1 MSTINRVATA
11 NMYDNSIRNIGG
23 RQSSLAEQSE
33 KLTAGKRVLR
43 ASDDPVAAAQA
54 ERAITRMERIK
65 VEQSALSLQ
74 RNAMAEGESTLGDA
88 VGLLQEMRA
97 LFISAGNGANSAKEM
112 QIIAGQLG
120 TLREELLSVS
130 NRTNTSGVPLLS
142 ALGSAITPFVNLEEF
157 RKNGLPGQQAGQNTS
172 IPTALDGDMAFMLP
186 QPQPVQPAPPAAQ
199 LPAVPPISLF
209 EKLDIAISGISAAAS
224 GSAANQSG
232 VIQIGLANLDQ
243 GMDRLSALRGF
254 AGDMLN
260 RADRI
265 TGDQEVRSIQLE
277 ADRSRAEDI
286 DMVQGISDFQQTQ
299 VGYQAALQTYA
310 MVQKMSM
317 FNYIS

>member
-1 MSTINRVATA
+1 MSIINRVATA

-88 VGLLQEMRA
+88 VDLLQEMRA
-97 LFISAGNGANSAKEM
+97 LFVSAGNGANSAKEM
-112 QIIAGQLG
+112 QIIAGQLQ

-142 ALGSAITPFVNLEEF
+142 ALGSAITPFVNSSAF
-157 RKNGLPGQQAGQNTS
+157 KDNGLPGQQAGSNTS
-172 IPTALDGDMAFMLP
+172 IPTALDGDMAFMLDSGE
-186 QPQPVQPAPPAAQ
+186 
-199 LPAVPPISLF
+199 SLF
-209 EKLDIAISGISAAAS
+209 KELDTAITGIRNATS
-224 GSAANQSG
+224 GSAANQSS
-232 VIQIGLANLDQ
+232 VIQNGLANIDQ

-277 ADRSRAEDI
+277 ADRSRAEDM
-286 DMVQGISDFQQTQ
+286 DLVKGFSDFEQTKM
-299 VGYQAALQTYA
+299 GYQAALQSYA
-310 MVQKMSM
+310 MVQKLSL

>member
-1 MSTINRVATA
+1 MSIINRVATA

-88 VGLLQEMRA
+88 VDLLQEMRA
-97 LFISAGNGANSAKEM
+97 LFVSAGNGANSAKEM
-112 QIIAGQLG
+112 QIIAGQLQ

-142 ALGSAITPFVNLEEF
+142 ALGSAITPFVNSSAF
-157 RKNGLPGQQAGQNTS
+157 KDNGLPGQQAGGNTS
-172 IPTALDGDMAFMLP
+172 VPTALDGDMAFMLDSGE
-186 QPQPVQPAPPAAQ
+186 
-199 LPAVPPISLF
+199 SLF
-209 EKLDIAISGISAAAS
+209 KELDTAITDIRNATS
-224 GSAANQSG
+224 GSAANQSS
-232 VIQIGLANLDQ
+232 VIQNGLANIDQ

-277 ADRSRAEDI
+277 ADRSRAEDM
-286 DMVQGISDFQQTQ
+286 DLVKGFSDFEQTKM
-299 VGYQAALQTYA
+299 GYQAALQTYA
-310 MVQKMSM
+310 MVQKMSL

>member
-1 MSTINRVATA
+1 MSIINRVATA

-74 RNAMAEGESTLGDA
+74 RNAMAVGESTLGDA

-97 LFISAGNGANSAKEM
+97 LFVSAGNGANSAKEM
-112 QIIAGQLG
+112 QIIAGQLQ

-142 ALGSAITPFVNLEEF
+142 ALGSAITPFVNSAPF
-157 RKNGLPGQQAGQNTS
+157 RDNGLPGQQAGGNTS
-172 IPTALDGDMAFMLP
+172 VPTALDGDMAFMLDSGE
-186 QPQPVQPAPPAAQ
+186 
-199 LPAVPPISLF
+199 SLF
-209 EKLDIAISGISAAAS
+209 KELDTAITGIRNATS
-224 GSAANQSG
+224 GSAANQSS
-232 VIQIGLANLDQ
+232 VIQNGLANIDQ

-277 ADRSRAEDI
+277 ADRSRAEDM
-286 DMVQGISDFQQTQ
+286 DLVKGFSDFEQTKM
-299 VGYQAALQTYA
+299 GYQAALQTYA
-310 MVQKMSM
+310 MVQKMSL

>member
-1 MSTINRVATA
+1 MSIINRVATA

-88 VGLLQEMRA
+88 VDLLQEMRA
-97 LFISAGNGANSAKEM
+97 LFVSAGNGANSAKEM
-112 QIIAGQLG
+112 QIIAGQLQ

-130 NRTNTSGVPLLS
+130 NRTNTCGVPLLS
-142 ALGSAITPFVNLEEF
+142 ALGSAITPFVNSSAF
-157 RKNGLPGQQAGQNTS
+157 KDNGLPGQQAGSNTS
-172 IPTALDGDMAFMLP
+172 IPTALDGDMAFMLDSGE
-186 QPQPVQPAPPAAQ
+186 
-199 LPAVPPISLF
+199 SLF
-209 EKLDIAISGISAAAS
+209 KELDTAITGIRNATS
-224 GSAANQSG
+224 GSAANQSS
-232 VIQIGLANLDQ
+232 VIQNGLANIDQ

-277 ADRSRAEDI
+277 ADRSRAEDM
-286 DMVQGISDFQQTQ
+286 DLVKGFSDFEQTKM
-299 VGYQAALQTYA
+299 GYQAALQTYA
-310 MVQKMSM
+310 MVQKMSL

>member
-1 MSTINRVATA
+1 MSIINRVATA

-88 VGLLQEMRA
+88 VDLLQEMRA
-97 LFISAGNGANSAKEM
+97 LFVSAGNGANSAKEM
-112 QIIAGQLG
+112 QIIAGQLQ
-120 TLREELLSVS
+120 TLRDELLSVS

-142 ALGSAITPFVNLEEF
+142 ALGSAITPFVNSSAF
-157 RKNGLPGQQAGQNTS
+157 KDNGLPGQQAGGNTS
-172 IPTALDGDMAFMLP
+172 IPTALDGDMAFMLDSGE
-186 QPQPVQPAPPAAQ
+186 
-199 LPAVPPISLF
+199 SLF
-209 EKLDIAISGISAAAS
+209 KELDTAITGIRNATS
-224 GSAANQSG
+224 GSAANQSS
-232 VIQIGLANLDQ
+232 VIQNGLANIDQ

-277 ADRSRAEDI
+277 ADRSRAEDM
-286 DMVQGISDFQQTQ
+286 DLVKGHSDFQQTQ
-299 VGYQAALQTYA
+299 LGYQAALQTYA
-310 MVQKMSM
+310 SVQKMSL

>member
-1 MSTINRVATA
+1 MSIINRVATA

-74 RNAMAEGESTLGDA
+74 RNAMAEGESTLGNA
-88 VGLLQEMRA
+88 VDLLQEMRA
-97 LFISAGNGANSAKEM
+97 LFVSAGNGANSAKEM
-112 QIIAGQLG
+112 QIIAGQLQ

-142 ALGSAITPFVNLEEF
+142 ALGSAITPFVNSSAF
-157 RKNGLPGQQAGQNTS
+157 KDNGLPGQQAGSNTS
-172 IPTALDGDMAFMLP
+172 IPTALDGDMAFMLDSGE
-186 QPQPVQPAPPAAQ
+186 
-199 LPAVPPISLF
+199 SLF
-209 EKLDIAISGISAAAS
+209 KELDTAITGIRNATS
-224 GSAANQSG
+224 GSAANQSS
-232 VIQIGLANLDQ
+232 VIQNGLANIDQ

-277 ADRSRAEDI
+277 ADRSRAEDM
-286 DMVQGISDFQQTQ
+286 DLVKGFSDFEQTKM
-299 VGYQAALQTYA
+299 GYQAALQTYA
-310 MVQKMSM
+310 MVQKMSL

>member
-1 MSTINRVATA
+1 MSIINRVATA
-11 NMYDNSIRNIGG
+11 SMYDNSIRNIGG

-88 VGLLQEMRA
+88 VDLLQEMRA
-97 LFISAGNGANSAKEM
+97 LFVSAGNGANSAKEM
-112 QIIAGQLG
+112 QIIAGQLQ
-120 TLREELLSVS
+120 TLRDELLSVS

-142 ALGSAITPFVNLEEF
+142 ALGSAITPFVNSSAF
-157 RKNGLPGQQAGQNTS
+157 KDNGLPGQQAGGNTS
-172 IPTALDGDMAFMLP
+172 IPTALDGDMAFMLDSGE
-186 QPQPVQPAPPAAQ
+186 
-199 LPAVPPISLF
+199 SLF
-209 EKLDIAISGISAAAS
+209 KELDTAITGIRNATS
-224 GSAANQSG
+224 GSAANQSS
-232 VIQIGLANLDQ
+232 VIQNGLANIDQ

-277 ADRSRAEDI
+277 ADRSRAEDM
-286 DMVQGISDFQQTQ
+286 DLVKGFSDFEQTKM
-299 VGYQAALQTYA
+299 GYQAALQTYA
-310 MVQKMSM
+310 MVQKMSL

>member
-1 MSTINRVATA
+1 MSIINRVATA

-88 VGLLQEMRA
+88 VDLLQEMRA
-97 LFISAGNGANSAKEM
+97 LFVSAGNGANSAKEM
-112 QIIAGQLG
+112 QIIAGQLQ

-142 ALGSAITPFVNLEEF
+142 ALGSAITPFLSSPLKDF
-157 RKNGLPGQQAGQNTS
+157 NGLPGQQAGGNTS
-172 IPTALDGDMAFMLP
+172 IPTALDGDMAFMLDSGE
-186 QPQPVQPAPPAAQ
+186 
-199 LPAVPPISLF
+199 SLF
-209 EKLDIAISGISAAAS
+209 KELDTAITGIRNATS
-224 GSAANQSG
+224 GSAANQSS
-232 VIQIGLANLDQ
+232 VIQNGLANIDQ

-277 ADRSRAEDI
+277 ADRSRAEDM
-286 DMVQGISDFQQTQ
+286 DLVKGFSDFEQTKM
-299 VGYQAALQTYA
+299 GYQAALQTYA
-310 MVQKMSM
+310 MVQKMSL

>member
-1 MSTINRVATA
+1 MSIINRVATA

-74 RNAMAEGESTLGDA
+74 RNAMAEGESTLGNA
-88 VGLLQEMRA
+88 VDLLQEMRA
-97 LFISAGNGANSAKEM
+97 LFVSAGNGANSAKEM
-112 QIIAGQLG
+112 QIIAGQLQ

-142 ALGSAITPFVNLEEF
+142 ALGSAITPFVNSSAF
-157 RKNGLPGQQAGQNTS
+157 KDNGLPGQQAGGNTS
-172 IPTALDGDMAFMLP
+172 IPTALDGDMAFMLDSGE
-186 QPQPVQPAPPAAQ
+186 
-199 LPAVPPISLF
+199 SLF
-209 EKLDIAISGISAAAS
+209 KELDTAITGIRNATS
-224 GSAANQSG
+224 GSAANQSS
-232 VIQIGLANLDQ
+232 VIQNGLANIDQ

-277 ADRSRAEDI
+277 ADRSRAEDM
-286 DMVQGISDFQQTQ
+286 DLVKGFSDFEQTKM
-299 VGYQAALQTYA
+299 GYQAALQTYA
-310 MVQKMSM
+310 MVQKMSL

>member
-1 MSTINRVATA
+1 MSIINRVATA

-88 VGLLQEMRA
+88 VDLLQEMRA
-97 LFISAGNGANSAKEM
+97 LFVSAGNGANSAKEM
-112 QIIAGQLG
+112 QIIAGQLE
-120 TLREELLSVS
+120 TLRDELLSVS

-142 ALGSAITPFVNLEEF
+142 ALGSAITPFVNSSAF
-157 RKNGLPGQQAGQNTS
+157 KDNGLPGQQAGSNTS
-172 IPTALDGDMAFMLP
+172 IPTALDGDMAFMLDSGE
-186 QPQPVQPAPPAAQ
+186 
-199 LPAVPPISLF
+199 SLF
-209 EKLDIAISGISAAAS
+209 KELDTAITDIRNATS
-224 GSAANQSG
+224 GSAANQSS
-232 VIQIGLANLDQ
+232 VIQNGLANIDQ

-277 ADRSRAEDI
+277 ADRSRAEDM
-286 DMVQGISDFQQTQ
+286 DLVKGFSDFEQTKM
-299 VGYQAALQTYA
+299 GYQAALQTYA
-310 MVQKMSM
+310 MVQKMSL

>member
-1 MSTINRVATA
+1 MSIINRVATA
-11 NMYDNSIRNIGG
+11 NMYDNSIRNISG
-23 RQSSLAEQSE
+23 RQSSLAEQNE

-97 LFISAGNGANSAKEM
+97 LFVSAGNGANSAKEM
-112 QIIAGQLG
+112 QIIAGQLE

-142 ALGSAITPFVNLEEF
+142 ALGSAITPFVNSSAF
-157 RKNGLPGQQAGQNTS
+157 KDNGLPGQQAGSNTS
-172 IPTALDGDMAFMLP
+172 IPTALDGDMAFMLDSGE
-186 QPQPVQPAPPAAQ
+186 
-199 LPAVPPISLF
+199 SLF
-209 EKLDIAISGISAAAS
+209 KELDTAITGIRNATS
-224 GSAANQSG
+224 GSAANQSS
-232 VIQIGLANLDQ
+232 VIQNGLANIDQ

-277 ADRSRAEDI
+277 ADRSRAEDM
-286 DMVQGISDFQQTQ
+286 DLVKGFSDFEQTQ

-310 MVQKMSM
+310 MVQKMSL

>member
-1 MSTINRVATA
+1 MSIINRVATA

-88 VGLLQEMRA
+88 VDLLQEMRA
-97 LFISAGNGANSAKEM
+97 LFVSAGNGANSAKEM
-112 QIIAGQLG
+112 QIIAGQLQ

-142 ALGSAITPFVNLEEF
+142 ALGSAITPFVNSSVF
-157 RKNGLPGQQAGQNTS
+157 KDNGLPGQQAGGNTS
-172 IPTALDGDMAFMLP
+172 IPTALDGDMAFMLDSGE
-186 QPQPVQPAPPAAQ
+186 
-199 LPAVPPISLF
+199 SLF
-209 EKLDIAISGISAAAS
+209 KELDTAITGIRNATS
-224 GSAANQSG
+224 GSAANQSS
-232 VIQIGLANLDQ
+232 VIQNGLANIDQ

-277 ADRSRAEDI
+277 ADRSRAEDM
-286 DMVQGISDFQQTQ
+286 DLVKGFSDFEQTKM
-299 VGYQAALQTYA
+299 GYQAALQTYA
-310 MVQKMSM
+310 MVQKMSL

>member
-11 NMYDNSIRNIGG
+11 NMYENSIRNIGA
-23 RQSSLAEQSE
+23 RQNSLVEQNE

-65 VEQSALSLQ
+65 VEQQALSLQ

-97 LFISAGNGANSAKEM
+97 LFISAGNGANSGKEM
-112 QIIAGQLG
+112 EIIAGQLG

-142 ALGSAITPFVNLEEF
+142 ALGSAITPFLSSPLKDF
-157 RKNGLPGQQAGQNTS
+157 NGLPGQQSGGNTS

-186 QPQPVQPAPPAAQ
+186 GTPPV
-199 LPAVPPISLF
+199 SLF
-209 EKLDIAISGISAAAS
+209 KALDTAIADIRTAAS

-232 VIQIGLANLDQ
+232 VIQTGLGNLDL
-243 GMDRLSALRGF
+243 GMDRLQALRGF

-265 TGDQEVRSIQLE
+265 TGDQETRNIQLD
-277 ADRSRAEDI
+277 ADRSRAEDL
-286 DMVQGISDFQQTQ
+286 DLVQGSSDFQMTQ
-299 VGYQAALQTYA
+299 VGYQAALQSYA

>member
-1 MSTINRVATA
+1 MSIINRVATA

-23 RQSSLAEQSE
+23 RQSSLAEQNE

-88 VGLLQEMRA
+88 VDLLQEMRA
-97 LFISAGNGANSAKEM
+97 LFVSAGNGANSAKEM
-112 QIIAGQLG
+112 QIIAGQLQ

-142 ALGSAITPFVNLEEF
+142 ALGSAITPFVNSSAF
-157 RKNGLPGQQAGQNTS
+157 KDNGLPGQQAGSNTS
-172 IPTALDGDMAFMLP
+172 IPTALDGDMAFMLDSGE
-186 QPQPVQPAPPAAQ
+186 
-199 LPAVPPISLF
+199 SLF
-209 EKLDIAISGISAAAS
+209 KELDTAITGIRNATS
-224 GSAANQSG
+224 GSAANQSS
-232 VIQIGLANLDQ
+232 VIQNGLANIDQ

-277 ADRSRAEDI
+277 ADRSRAEDM
-286 DMVQGISDFQQTQ
+286 DLVKGFSDFEQTKM
-299 VGYQAALQTYA
+299 GYQAALQTYA
-310 MVQKMSM
+310 MVQKMSL

>member
-1 MSTINRVATA
+1 MSIINRVATA

-88 VGLLQEMRA
+88 VDLLQEMRA
-97 LFISAGNGANSAKEM
+97 LFVSAGNGANSAKEM
-112 QIIAGQLG
+112 QIIAGQLQ

-142 ALGSAITPFVNLEEF
+142 ALGSAITPFVNSSAF
-157 RKNGLPGQQAGQNTS
+157 KDNGLPGQQAGSNTS
-172 IPTALDGDMAFMLP
+172 IPTALDGDMAFMLDSGE
-186 QPQPVQPAPPAAQ
+186 
-199 LPAVPPISLF
+199 SLF
-209 EKLDIAISGISAAAS
+209 KELDTAITGIRNATS
-224 GSAANQSG
+224 GSAANQSS
-232 VIQIGLANLDQ
+232 VIQNGLANIDQ

-277 ADRSRAEDI
+277 ADRSRAEDM
-286 DMVQGISDFQQTQ
+286 DLVKGFSDFEQTKM
-299 VGYQAALQTYA
+299 GYQAALQTYA
-310 MVQKMSM
+310 MVQKMSL

>member
-1 MSTINRVATA
+1 MSIINRVATA

-88 VGLLQEMRA
+88 VDLLQEMRA
-97 LFISAGNGANSAKEM
+97 LFVSAGNGANSAKEM
-112 QIIAGQLG
+112 QIIAGQLQ

-142 ALGSAITPFVNLEEF
+142 ALGSAITPFVNSAPF
-157 RKNGLPGQQAGQNTS
+157 RDNGLPGQQAGGNTS
-172 IPTALDGDMAFMLP
+172 IPTALDGDMAFMLDSGE
-186 QPQPVQPAPPAAQ
+186 
-199 LPAVPPISLF
+199 SLF
-209 EKLDIAISGISAAAS
+209 KELDTAITGIRNATS
-224 GSAANQSG
+224 GSAANQSS
-232 VIQIGLANLDQ
+232 VIQNGLANIDQ

-277 ADRSRAEDI
+277 ADRSRAEDM
-286 DMVQGISDFQQTQ
+286 DLVKGFSDFEQTKM
-299 VGYQAALQTYA
+299 GYQAALQTYA
-310 MVQKMSM
+310 MVQKMSL

>member
-65 VEQSALSLQ
+65 VEQQALSLQ
-74 RNAMAEGESTLGDA
+74 SNAMAEGESTLGDA

-97 LFISAGNGANSAKEM
+97 LFVSAGNGANSAKEM
-112 QIIAGQLG
+112 QIIAGQME
-120 TLREELLSVS
+120 TLRDELLSVS

-142 ALGSAITPFVNLEEF
+142 ALGSAITPFLSSPLKDF
-157 RKNGLPGQQAGQNTS
+157 NGLPGQQAGGNTS
-172 IPTALDGDMAFMLP
+172 IPTALDGDMAFMLDSGK
-186 QPQPVQPAPPAAQ
+186 
-199 LPAVPPISLF
+199 SLF
-209 EKLDIAISGISAAAS
+209 EELDTAIAGVRNATS
-224 GSAANQSG
+224 GSDGLQQQF
-232 VIQIGLANLDQ
+232 IQDGLGSIDQ

-260 RADRI
+260 RAKRI

-277 ADRSRAEDI
+277 ADRSRAEDM
-286 DMVQGISDFQQTQ
+286 DLVKGFSDFEQTKM
-299 VGYQAALQTYA
+299 GYQAALQTYA
-310 MVQKMSM
+310 MVQKMSL

>member
-1 MSTINRVATA
+1 MSIINRVATA

-54 ERAITRMERIK
+54 ERAITRMGRIK

-88 VGLLQEMRA
+88 VDLLQEMRA
-97 LFISAGNGANSAKEM
+97 LFVSAGNGANSAKEM
-112 QIIAGQLG
+112 QIIAGQLQ

-142 ALGSAITPFVNLEEF
+142 ALGSAITPFVNSSAF
-157 RKNGLPGQQAGQNTS
+157 KDNGLPGQQAGSNTS
-172 IPTALDGDMAFMLP
+172 IPTALDGDMAFMLDSGE
-186 QPQPVQPAPPAAQ
+186 
-199 LPAVPPISLF
+199 SLF
-209 EKLDIAISGISAAAS
+209 KELDTAITGIRNATS
-224 GSAANQSG
+224 GSAANQSS
-232 VIQIGLANLDQ
+232 VIQYGLANIDQ

-277 ADRSRAEDI
+277 ADRSRAEDM
-286 DMVQGISDFQQTQ
+286 DLVKGFSDFEQTKM
-299 VGYQAALQTYA
+299 GYQAALQTYA
-310 MVQKMSM
+310 MVQKMSL

>member
-1 MSTINRVATA
+1 MSIINRVATA

-97 LFISAGNGANSAKEM
+97 LFVSAGNGANSAKEM
-112 QIIAGQLG
+112 QIIAGQLQ
-120 TLREELLSVS
+120 TLRDELLSVS

-142 ALGSAITPFVNLEEF
+142 ALGSAITPFVNSSAF
-157 RKNGLPGQQAGQNTS
+157 KDNGLPGQQAGSNTS
-172 IPTALDGDMAFMLP
+172 IPTALDGDMAFMLDSGE
-186 QPQPVQPAPPAAQ
+186 
-199 LPAVPPISLF
+199 SLF
-209 EKLDIAISGISAAAS
+209 KELDTAITGIRNATS
-224 GSAANQSG
+224 GSAANQSS
-232 VIQIGLANLDQ
+232 VIQNGLANIDQ

-277 ADRSRAEDI
+277 ADRSRAEDM
-286 DMVQGISDFQQTQ
+286 DLVKGFSDFEQTKM
-299 VGYQAALQTYA
+299 GYQAALQTYA
-310 MVQKMSM
+310 MVQKMSL

>member
-1 MSTINRVATA
+1 MSIINRVATA

-88 VGLLQEMRA
+88 VDLLQEMRA
-97 LFISAGNGANSAKEM
+97 LFVSAGNGANSAKEM
-112 QIIAGQLG
+112 QIIAGQLQ

-142 ALGSAITPFVNLEEF
+142 ALGSAITPFVNSSAF
-157 RKNGLPGQQAGQNTS
+157 KDNGLPGQQAGSNTS
-172 IPTALDGDMAFMLP
+172 IPTALDGDMAFMLDSGE
-186 QPQPVQPAPPAAQ
+186 
-199 LPAVPPISLF
+199 SLF
-209 EKLDIAISGISAAAS
+209 KELDTAITGIRNATS
-224 GSAANQSG
+224 GSAANQSS
-232 VIQIGLANLDQ
+232 VIQNGLANIDQ

-277 ADRSRAEDI
+277 ADRSRAEDM
-286 DMVQGISDFQQTQ
+286 DLVKGFSDFEQTKM
-299 VGYQAALQTYA
+299 GYQAALQTYA
-310 MVQKMSM
+310 MVQKLSL

>member
-1 MSTINRVATA
+1 MSIINRVATA

-74 RNAMAEGESTLGDA
+74 RNAMAEGDSTLGDA
-88 VGLLQEMRA
+88 VDLLQEMRA
-97 LFISAGNGANSAKEM
+97 LFVSAGNGANSAKEM
-112 QIIAGQLG
+112 QIIAGQLQ
-120 TLREELLSVS
+120 TLRDELLSVS

-142 ALGSAITPFVNLEEF
+142 ALGSAITPFVNLSAF
-157 RKNGLPGQQAGQNTS
+157 KDNGLPGQQAGGNTS
-172 IPTALDGDMAFMLP
+172 IPTALDGDMAFMLDSGE
-186 QPQPVQPAPPAAQ
+186 
-199 LPAVPPISLF
+199 SLF
-209 EKLDIAISGISAAAS
+209 KELDTAITGIRNATS
-224 GSAANQSG
+224 GSAANQSS
-232 VIQIGLANLDQ
+232 VIQNGLANIDQ

-277 ADRSRAEDI
+277 ADRSRAEDM
-286 DMVQGISDFQQTQ
+286 DLVKGFSDFEQTKM
-299 VGYQAALQTYA
+299 GYQAALQTYA
-310 MVQKMSM
+310 MVQKMSL

>member
-1 MSTINRVATA
+1 MSIINRVATA

-88 VGLLQEMRA
+88 VDLLQEMRA
-97 LFISAGNGANSAKEM
+97 LFVSAGNGANSAKEM
-112 QIIAGQLG
+112 QIIAGQLQ
-120 TLREELLSVS
+120 TLRDELLSVS

-142 ALGSAITPFVNLEEF
+142 ALGSAITPFVNSSAF
-157 RKNGLPGQQAGQNTS
+157 KDNGLPGQQAGSNTS
-172 IPTALDGDMAFMLP
+172 IPTALDGDMAFMLDSGE
-186 QPQPVQPAPPAAQ
+186 
-199 LPAVPPISLF
+199 SLF
-209 EKLDIAISGISAAAS
+209 KELDTAITGIRNATS
-224 GSAANQSG
+224 GSAANQSS
-232 VIQIGLANLDQ
+232 VIQNGLANIDQ

-277 ADRSRAEDI
+277 ADRSRAEDM
-286 DMVQGISDFQQTQ
+286 DLVKGFSDFEQTKM
-299 VGYQAALQTYA
+299 GYQAALQTYA
-310 MVQKMSM
+310 MVQKMSL

>member
-1 MSTINRVATA
+1 MSIINRVATA

-33 KLTAGKRVLR
+33 KLTAGRRVLR

-88 VGLLQEMRA
+88 VDLLQEMRA
-97 LFISAGNGANSAKEM
+97 LFVSAGNGANSAKEM
-112 QIIAGQLG
+112 QIIAGQLQ

-142 ALGSAITPFVNLEEF
+142 ALGSAITPFVNSSAF
-157 RKNGLPGQQAGQNTS
+157 KDNGLPGQQAGSNTS
-172 IPTALDGDMAFMLP
+172 IPTALDGDMAFMLDSGE
-186 QPQPVQPAPPAAQ
+186 
-199 LPAVPPISLF
+199 SLF
-209 EKLDIAISGISAAAS
+209 KELDTAITGIRNATS
-224 GSAANQSG
+224 GSAANQSS
-232 VIQIGLANLDQ
+232 VIQNGLANIDQ

-277 ADRSRAEDI
+277 ADRSRAEDM
-286 DMVQGISDFQQTQ
+286 DLVKGFSDSEQTKMD
-299 VGYQAALQTYA
+299 YQAALQTYA
-310 MVQKMSM
+310 MVQKMSL

>member
-1 MSTINRVATA
+1 MSIINRVATA

-88 VGLLQEMRA
+88 VDLLQEMRA
-97 LFISAGNGANSAKEM
+97 LFVSAGNGANSAKEM
-112 QIIAGQLG
+112 QIIAGQLE
-120 TLREELLSVS
+120 TLRDELLSVS

-142 ALGSAITPFVNLEEF
+142 ALGSAITPFVNSSVF
-157 RKNGLPGQQAGQNTS
+157 KDNGLPGQQAGSNTS
-172 IPTALDGDMAFMLP
+172 IPTALDGDMAFMLDSGE
-186 QPQPVQPAPPAAQ
+186 
-199 LPAVPPISLF
+199 SLF
-209 EKLDIAISGISAAAS
+209 KELDTAITGIRNATS
-224 GSAANQSG
+224 GSAANQSS
-232 VIQIGLANLDQ
+232 VIQNGLANIDQ

-277 ADRSRAEDI
+277 ADRSRAEDM
-286 DMVQGISDFQQTQ
+286 DLVKGFSDFEQTKM
-299 VGYQAALQTYA
+299 GYQAALQTYA
-310 MVQKMSM
+310 MVQKMSL

>member
-1 MSTINRVATA
+1 MSIINRVATA

-88 VGLLQEMRA
+88 VDLLQEMRA
-97 LFISAGNGANSAKEM
+97 LFVSAGNGANSAKEM
-112 QIIAGQLG
+112 QIIAGQLQ

-142 ALGSAITPFVNLEEF
+142 ALGSAITPFVNSSAF
-157 RKNGLPGQQAGQNTS
+157 KDNGLPGQQAGSNTS
-172 IPTALDGDMAFMLP
+172 IPTALDGDMAFMLDSGE
-186 QPQPVQPAPPAAQ
+186 
-199 LPAVPPISLF
+199 SLF
-209 EKLDIAISGISAAAS
+209 KELDTAITGIRNATS
-224 GSAANQSG
+224 GSEANQNS
-232 VIQIGLANLDQ
+232 VIQNGLASLDQ

-277 ADRSRAEDI
+277 ADRSRAEDM
-286 DMVQGISDFQQTQ
+286 DLVKGFSDFEQTKM
-299 VGYQAALQTYA
+299 GYQAALQTYA
-310 MVQKMSM
+310 MVQKMSL

>member
-1 MSTINRVATA
+1 MSIINRVATA

-88 VGLLQEMRA
+88 VDLLQEMRA
-97 LFISAGNGANSAKEM
+97 LFVSAGNGANSAKEM
-112 QIIAGQLG
+112 QIIAGQLQ

-142 ALGSAITPFVNLEEF
+142 ALGSAITPFVNSSAF
-157 RKNGLPGQQAGQNTS
+157 KDNGLPGQQAGGNTS
-172 IPTALDGDMAFMLP
+172 IPTALDGDMAFMLDSGE
-186 QPQPVQPAPPAAQ
+186 
-199 LPAVPPISLF
+199 SLF
-209 EKLDIAISGISAAAS
+209 KELDTAITGIRNATS
-224 GSAANQSG
+224 GSAANQSS
-232 VIQIGLANLDQ
+232 VIQNGLANIDQ

-277 ADRSRAEDI
+277 ADRSRAEDM
-286 DMVQGISDFQQTQ
+286 DLVKGFSDFEQTKM
-299 VGYQAALQTYA
+299 GYQAALQSYA
-310 MVQKMSM
+310 MVQKLSL

>member
-1 MSTINRVATA
+1 MSIINRVATA

-97 LFISAGNGANSAKEM
+97 KEM
-112 QIIAGQLG
+112 QIIAGQLQ

-142 ALGSAITPFVNLEEF
+142 ALGSAITPFVNSSAF
-157 RKNGLPGQQAGQNTS
+157 KDNGLPGQQAGSNTS

-186 QPQPVQPAPPAAQ
+186 STPPAPP
-199 LPAVPPISLF
+199 VSLF
-209 EKLDIAISGISAAAS
+209 DKLDTAITGIRNATS
-224 GSAANQSG
+224 GSAANQSS
-232 VIQIGLANLDQ
+232 VIQNGLANIDQ

-277 ADRSRAEDI
+277 ADRSRAEDM
-286 DMVQGISDFQQTQ
+286 DLVKGISDFQQTQ

-310 MVQKMSM
+310 MVQKMSL

>member
-1 MSTINRVATA
+1 MSIINRVATA

-74 RNAMAEGESTLGDA
+74 RNAMAEGDSTLGDA
-88 VGLLQEMRA
+88 VDLLQEMRA
-97 LFISAGNGANSAKEM
+97 LFVSAGNGANSAKEM
-112 QIIAGQLG
+112 QIIAGQLQ
-120 TLREELLSVS
+120 TLRDELLSVS

-142 ALGSAITPFVNLEEF
+142 ALGSAITPFVNSSAF
-157 RKNGLPGQQAGQNTS
+157 KDNGLPGQQAGGNTS
-172 IPTALDGDMAFMLP
+172 IPTALDGDMAFMLDSGE
-186 QPQPVQPAPPAAQ
+186 
-199 LPAVPPISLF
+199 SLF
-209 EKLDIAISGISAAAS
+209 KELDTAITGIRNATS
-224 GSAANQSG
+224 GSAANQSS
-232 VIQIGLANLDQ
+232 VIQNGLANIDQ

-277 ADRSRAEDI
+277 ADRSRAEDM
-286 DMVQGISDFQQTQ
+286 DLVKGFSDFEQTKM
-299 VGYQAALQTYA
+299 GYQAALQTYA
-310 MVQKMSM
+310 MVQKMSL

>member
-1 MSTINRVATA
+1 MSLINRVATA
-11 NMYDNSIRNIGG
+11 SMYDNSIRNIGG
-23 RQSSLAEQSE
+23 RQNSLAEQNE

-97 LFISAGNGANSAKEM
+97 LFVSAGNGANSAKEM
-112 QIIAGQLG
+112 QIIAGQLE

-142 ALGSAITPFVNLEEF
+142 ALGSAITPFVNSAPF
-157 RKNGLPGQQAGQNTS
+157 RDNGLPGQQAGGNTS
-172 IPTALDGDMAFMLP
+172 VPTALDGDMAFMLDSGE
-186 QPQPVQPAPPAAQ
+186 
-199 LPAVPPISLF
+199 SLF
-209 EKLDIAISGISAAAS
+209 KELDTAITGIRNATS
-224 GSAANQSG
+224 GSAANQSN
-232 VIQIGLANLDQ
+232 VIQNGLASIDQ

-277 ADRSRAEDI
+277 ADRSRAEDM
-286 DMVQGISDFQQTQ
+286 DLVKGFSDFEQTKM
-299 VGYQAALQTYA
+299 GYQAALQTYA
-310 MVQKMSM
+310 MVQKMSL

>member
-1 MSTINRVATA
+1 MSIINRVATA

-88 VGLLQEMRA
+88 VDLLQEMRA
-97 LFISAGNGANSAKEM
+97 LFVSAGNGANSAKEM
-112 QIIAGQLG
+112 QIIAGQLQ

-142 ALGSAITPFVNLEEF
+142 ALGSAITPFVNSSAF
-157 RKNGLPGQQAGQNTS
+157 KDNGLPGQQAGGNTS

-186 QPQPVQPAPPAAQ
+186 STPPAPP
-199 LPAVPPISLF
+199 VSLF
-209 EKLDIAISGISAAAS
+209 DKLDTAITGIRNATS
-224 GSAANQSG
+224 GSAANQSS
-232 VIQIGLANLDQ
+232 VIQNGLANIDQ

-277 ADRSRAEDI
+277 ADRSRAEDM
-286 DMVQGISDFQQTQ
+286 DLVKGFSDFEQTKM
-299 VGYQAALQTYA
+299 GYQAALQTYA
-310 MVQKMSM
+310 MVQKMSL

>member
-1 MSTINRVATA
+1 MSIINRVATA

-88 VGLLQEMRA
+88 VDLLQEMRA
-97 LFISAGNGANSAKEM
+97 LFVSAGNGANSAKEM
-112 QIIAGQLG
+112 QIIAGQLQ

-142 ALGSAITPFVNLEEF
+142 ALGSAITPFVNSSAF
-157 RKNGLPGQQAGQNTS
+157 KDNGLPGQQAGGNTS
-172 IPTALDGDMAFMLP
+172 IPTALDGDMAFMLDSGE
-186 QPQPVQPAPPAAQ
+186 
-199 LPAVPPISLF
+199 SLF
-209 EKLDIAISGISAAAS
+209 KELDTAITGIRNATS
-224 GSAANQSG
+224 GSAANQSN
-232 VIQIGLANLDQ
+232 VIQNGLASIDQ

-277 ADRSRAEDI
+277 ADRSRAEDM
-286 DMVQGISDFQQTQ
+286 DLVKGFSDFEQTKM
-299 VGYQAALQTYA
+299 GYQAALQTYA
-310 MVQKMSM
+310 MVQKMSL

>member
-1 MSTINRVATA
+1 MSSINRVATA

-23 RQSSLAEQSE
+23 RQTSLAEQSE

-88 VGLLQEMRA
+88 VDLLQEMRA
-97 LFISAGNGANSAKEM
+97 LFVSAGNGANSAKEM
-112 QIIAGQLG
+112 QIIAGQLQ

-142 ALGSAITPFVNLEEF
+142 ALGSAITPFVNSSAF
-157 RKNGLPGQQAGQNTS
+157 KDNGLPGQQAGGNTS
-172 IPTALDGDMAFMLP
+172 IPTALDGDMAFM
-186 QPQPVQPAPPAAQ
+186 QDSGE
-199 LPAVPPISLF
+199 SLF
-209 EKLDIAISGISAAAS
+209 KELDTAITGIRNATS
-224 GSAANQSG
+224 GSAANQSS
-232 VIQIGLANLDQ
+232 VIQNGLANIDQ

-277 ADRSRAEDI
+277 GDRSRAEDM
-286 DMVQGISDFQQTQ
+286 DLVKGFSDFEQTKM
-299 VGYQAALQTYA
+299 GYQAALQTYA
-310 MVQKMSM
+310 MVQKMSL